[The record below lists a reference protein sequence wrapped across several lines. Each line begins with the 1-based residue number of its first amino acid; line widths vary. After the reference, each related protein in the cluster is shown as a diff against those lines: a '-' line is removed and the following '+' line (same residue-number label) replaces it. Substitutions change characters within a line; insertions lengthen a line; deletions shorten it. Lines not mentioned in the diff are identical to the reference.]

1 MANLCGASKVESVY
15 EEYFLYYPFGNA
27 LPHKKI
33 TFNFQEKN
41 LTSIF
46 NLSTYSNIMKYYL

>member
-46 NLSTYSNIMKYYL
+46 LLPKCSSIQKKAR